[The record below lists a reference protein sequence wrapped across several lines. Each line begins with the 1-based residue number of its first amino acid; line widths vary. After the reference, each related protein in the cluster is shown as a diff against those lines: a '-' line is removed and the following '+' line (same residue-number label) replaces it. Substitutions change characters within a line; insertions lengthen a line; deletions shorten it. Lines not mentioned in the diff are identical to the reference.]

1 MRTRMFKVLL
11 MLSTIGLVSGCSS
24 TMTAAQS
31 TAGASVSLGLIEPAH
46 DSVPPVKQRSSLCL
60 MACDDLGQEMWLWEV
75 VLAEQS
81 RLDQLAQVE

>member
-1 MRTRMFKVLL
+1 MRTRMFNVLL

-24 TMTAAQS
+24 TMTASQS
-31 TAGASVSLGLIEPAH
+31 TAGASVSLGLMERGQ
-46 DSVPPVKQRSSLCL
+46 DSAPSLKQRSSLCL

-81 RLDQLAQVE
+81 RLNQLAGAE